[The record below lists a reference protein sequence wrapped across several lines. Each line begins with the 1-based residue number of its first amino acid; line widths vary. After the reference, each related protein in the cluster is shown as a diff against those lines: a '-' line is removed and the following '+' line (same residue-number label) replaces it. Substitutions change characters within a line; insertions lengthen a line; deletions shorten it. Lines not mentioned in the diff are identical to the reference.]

1 MRVLLLAAGAFVLT
15 AGPAGAWTRPA
26 HMVTAAIAFDQL
38 EREAPELVGPLGELL
53 DAHPDRGPFEVAID
67 RAEGTERIR
76 RMFLE
81 CARWPDDI
89 RRTAQDRPAWH
100 ASLAPLGPDAAGR
113 STHGAAAEAFAL
125 NYRVLA
131 DPAATSAER
140 AQALCWVLHIGG
152 DAHQPL
158 HAAQWFSDAF
168 PDGDRSGGFQYVRDP
183 LTGRVTNLHW
193 LWDDAVHRQGDVDSV
208 TARATELAQI
218 YPRAQLPE
226 ALASAAAGDFPGW
239 LAGESLPLARDVAYG
254 PALRAGSTL
263 SDAPRVPETYWA
275 QVREISARRVSV
287 AGYRLGDL
295 VRQAL
300 AAN

>member
-1 MRVLLLAAGAFVLT
+1 MRAHLLATAALLLT

-26 HMVTAAIAFDQL
+26 HMVTAAIAFDQM
-38 EREAPELVGPLGELL
+38 EREAPDLIGPLGELL

-67 RAEGTERIR
+67 RAEGRERIR

-100 ASLAPLGPDAAGR
+100 ASLTPLGPDAAGR
-113 STHGAAAEAFAL
+113 PVHGAATEAFAL

-131 DPAATSAER
+131 DRAATSAER

-158 HAAQWFSDAF
+158 HAAQWFSEAF
-168 PDGDRSGGFQYVRDP
+168 PEGDRSGGFQYVRDP

-193 LWDDAVHRQGDVDSV
+193 LWDDAVHRQGDIESV
-208 TARATELAQI
+208 NARAAELAQI

-226 ALASAAAGDFPGW
+226 AAAPASGSDFPAW
-239 LAGESLPLARDVAYG
+239 LTDESLPLARSVAYG
-254 PALRAGSTL
+254 PALKAGSTL
-263 SDAPRVPETYWA
+263 SDAPRLPEAYWT
-275 QVREISARRVSV
+275 QVREISARRVTL

-300 AAN
+300 AVD